1 VTGTVIG
8 LDVAEG
14 RWGATAAGAALPATA
29 AGAVAVGGVAG
40 VGTVALIDA
49 FVQPCRGFAA
59 LNGQYVGYR
68 PRTVIRR

>member
-1 VTGTVIG
+1 
-8 LDVAEG
+8 
-14 RWGATAAGAALPATA
+14 
-29 AGAVAVGGVAG
+29 
-40 VGTVALIDA
+40 VALIDA